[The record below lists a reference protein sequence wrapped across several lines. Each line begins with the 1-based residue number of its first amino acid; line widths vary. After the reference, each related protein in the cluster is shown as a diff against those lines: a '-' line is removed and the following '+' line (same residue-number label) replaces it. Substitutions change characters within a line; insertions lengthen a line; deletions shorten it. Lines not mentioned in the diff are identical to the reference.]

1 VNVPLD
7 PRSASIVLL
16 GLLAA
21 EAMAQCAEARMRIAA
36 DLAERIAWEREHF
49 GGSEEDGPQKWD
61 ERARL
66 WQPVSCSVSFDSEAT
81 PGLVAA
87 PRVTLL
93 AQKDPTTS
101 RAVKFSVCVLGA
113 VRSATVNWN
122 PELPRVYIPK
132 QPADLVEA
140 MTLAGAVV
148 GRVMPHLLS
157 FVDPLRDD

>member
-1 VNVPLD
+1 MPLD

-21 EAMAQCAEARMRIAA
+21 EAMARCADERIRTAA
-36 DLAERIAWEREHF
+36 ELAERIAWEREHF
-49 GGSEEDGPQKWD
+49 GGDEEDGPQKWD

-66 WQPVSCSVSFDSEAT
+66 WQPVSCSVSFDSEAAA
-81 PGLVAA
+81 GLIAA

-93 AQKDPTTS
+93 AQKDPSTS

-113 VRSATVNWN
+113 VRSATVNWHS
-122 PELPRVYIPK
+122 ELPRVFIPK
-132 QPADLVEA
+132 QPVDMADALEI
-140 MTLAGAVV
+140 AGAVV